1 MTGLTRLPDSVHPT
15 RFTSLLDLTRLP
27 WFALSEEGRL
37 VMTDRSVG
45 PIADMHTHLALAF
58 VRPMSVDLHKLHA
71 ETQHYLPS
79 CCAIDLDVYVNRNM
93 SPQIVK
99 ELTYDLTLRSLGPRG
114 MRATHTVPNLTRE
127 MDETGIRA
135 SVLLP
140 IDFPVLS
147 QNADVA
153 LAAAATTS
161 GKLFSFGSVHP
172 YAPRAESRLDDQY
185 AKGARGIKMHPAN
198 MLVRPD
204 NRRAQ
209 KLYELAGQR
218 DMVVFWHSGPA
229 GIEPKVGQY
238 MNQMRFYEAPIRD
251 NPNVKFVLGHSG
263 ALQFDQALDLQ
274 LRYPNAWL
282 ETSSQSL
289 RNVTR
294 MVNEADPKRVI
305 HGSDWPFYHPAI
317 SVSKVLIAT
326 ENKPE
331 IRHQILWANAAQ
343 LLGMS

>member
-1 MTGLTRLPDSVHPT
+1 LTSVLPS

-27 WFALSEEGRL
+27 WFGLSEAGRL
-37 VMTDRSVG
+37 VMNDKSIG
-45 PIADMHTHLALAF
+45 PIADLHTHLALAY

-93 SPQIVK
+93 SPEIVK
-99 ELTYDLTLRSLGPRG
+99 ELTRDLTVRSLGPRG
-114 MRATHTVPNLTRE
+114 MRETHTVPNLTRE
-127 MDETGIRA
+127 MDEIGIRA

-153 LAAAATTS
+153 LTAAATTS
-161 GKLFSFGSVHP
+161 DKLFSFGSVHP
-172 YAPRAESRLDDQY
+172 YASNPEGRLDAQY
-185 AKGARGIKMHPAN
+185 AQGARGIKMHPSVQ
-198 MLVRPD
+198 MVRAD
-204 NRRAQ
+204 NRRARA
-209 KLYELAGQR
+209 LYKMCGDRQ
-218 DMVVFWHSGPA
+218 MVVFWHCGPA
-229 GIEPKVGQY
+229 GIEPKLGQY
-238 MNQMRFYEAPIRD
+238 LNQVKFYEQPIRE
-251 NPNVKFVLGHSG
+251 NPATTFVLGHAG
-263 ALQFDQALDLQ
+263 ALQFDEALDLH
-274 LRYPNAWL
+274 LRYPNVWL

-294 MVNEADPKRVI
+294 MVDEADTRRVV

-326 ENKPE
+326 EGKPE
-331 IRHQILWANAAQ
+331 IRHRILWANAAR
-343 LLGMS
+343 LLPMT